1 MRHRITSILILVLAL
16 VACKSHTVNTGTV
29 VDVSDPEVGASPSQR
44 IIDIWVLEE
53 IDGQPVRDSDFGRE
67 RPRLEFNSEGQLT
80 GSSGCNNI
88 SSTYT
93 TDGIK
98 ISFGPMIA
106 TKMACPGDGESKFLA
121 ALKQATDYKIDGLK
135 LYLLAGGK
143 EKLQFK
149 KID

>member
-1 MRHRITSILILVLAL
+1 MTLRSVSILTLTLAL
-16 VACKSHTVNTGTV
+16 LGCKSHTVNTGTI
-29 VDVSDPEVGASPSQR
+29 DVSAPDDGTSPSQR

-53 IDGQPVRDSDFGRE
+53 IDGQTVSDGDFGRE
-67 RPRLEFNSEGQLT
+67 RPRLEFNSEGRMT
-80 GSSGCNNI
+80 GSSGCNDI

-106 TKMACPGDGESKFLA
+106 TKMACPGDGESRFLT
-121 ALKQATDYKIDGLK
+121 ALKLATDYKIEGLK
-135 LYLLAGGK
+135 LYLLAGGR

-149 KID
+149 KVD